1 MAEFWTEE
9 VIADQKRDLP
19 ILATKENTAGGTYI
33 VTGANSGLGLEA
45 AKHYVALGA
54 AKVILAVRNL
64 VSGEKAKAEIEAATS
79 TSGIAEVWHLD
90 LSSYDSVKAF
100 ASKVTEKLERIDA
113 VIENAGVA
121 LDKFVLAEG
130 HESSVTINVY
140 STFLLGILLLP
151 KLRESAAKFGTLPH
165 LVIVSSGGAV
175 RAKPVFMSL
184 KDDLFTKMDD
194 EKNGMMGRYPL
205 TKLIEIYAGRYL
217 ATLAPVERTGV
228 VINYLDPG
236 LCYTNLTSNVD
247 PKLADVIENERNTYF
262 GRTPEMGSRTLI
274 AAAVQ
279 GKESHGRLSGSCLI
293 QDHRV
298 PDYIKDSEGQVE
310 QKKIWEAIAAEL
322 NRVAPGCVDKALA

>member
-1 MAEFWTEE
+1 MADFWTEE

-64 VSGEKAKAEIEAATS
+64 ASGEKAKAEIEAATS

-100 ASKVTEKLERIDA
+100 ASKATDELERIDA

-121 LDKFVLAEG
+121 LDQFVLAEG

-194 EKNGMMGRYPL
+194 EKNGMMGRQ
-205 TKLIEIYAGRYL
+205 LIEIYAGRYL
-217 ATLAPVERTGV
+217 ASLAPVERTGV

-236 LCYTNLTSNVD
+236 LCYTNLTSHVD
-247 PKLADVIENERNTYF
+247 PKLRDVIENERNNYF

-298 PDYIKDSEGQVE
+298 PEYITDSEGQVE
-310 QKKIWEAIAAEL
+310 QKKIWEGIAAEL
-322 NRVAPGCVDKALA
+322 NRVVPGCVDKALA